1 MAKPAPRLD
10 SHTLPEILVQ
20 DIKAVALRVSP
31 GAEIVLFGSRA
42 RGDARPESDYDL
54 LFLAQQPLTP
64 MQRETLNDALYEIEL
79 RHGIVIS
86 SIIIDRSR
94 WETPRHRVTPLHQYI
109 DREGIVL

>member
-79 RHGIVIS
+79 RHGIVIAA
-86 SIIIDRSR
+86 IVFDRAH
-94 WETPRHRVTPLHQYI
+94 WETTQYRVTPLHQHI
-109 DREGIVL
+109 DREGIIL